1 MNYTKSY
8 IKDYP
13 RPSLV
18 RNSFL
23 LLNGLWDFRFD
34 EENSG
39 LKSNW
44 NQGFKKEYDIKVP
57 FSYLTVESQINIQK
71 RVDVIWYQRI
81 FSKNSNLNHLLH
93 LEGSDDYTMVWVN
106 GIFIGDHRG
115 GYDRIS
121 FDISHALKQEDNL
134 IVIRVEDDFRT
145 DKPRGKQRWKPENF
159 GCWYH
164 ETTGIW
170 KTVWIEFVDLFYLR
184 NVLFTTN
191 LDQRLLTVDYE
202 LNQLKHD
209 LSIEIYVEFNHQ
221 EVSYIEQKITRQK
234 DKITFSIQTEDDQ
247 FKIKTWSSDN
257 PNLYD
262 VKIIIKDKEKVYDQ
276 VLSYFGVTKWRSIQ
290 KGIYLNDQPTYLK
303 MLLDQG
309 YWPESGLTPSSEEDI
324 IKDILLTKEMG
335 FNGIRKHQKI
345 EDDRFYYFCDLLGLY
360 VWLEMPSAYEFNQM
374 MMERVTHEWLSIL
387 KSHLNFPSIMA
398 YVLFNESWG
407 VPSIINSKDQQDFTV
422 GLYYLT
428 KAIDPSRFIISN
440 DGWEHTKSD
449 LITIHNYLPY
459 QIDLE
464 KAYHDMD
471 KILKNEYVKEA
482 KARLLFAEGYTYQN
496 QPILISEYGGVAFES
511 KSGWGYGDQ
520 VKTNEEFINRLSG
533 LTQAIFEMKD
543 VSGYCLTQTTD
554 VEQEVNGL
562 LYPNR
567 NPKIDIKLIQKMNK
581 K

>member
-23 LLNGLWDFRFD
+23 LLNGIWDFRFD
-34 EENSG
+34 EKDSG

-44 NQGFKKEYDIKVP
+44 SHGFVKEYDIKVP
-57 FSYLTVESQINIQK
+57 FSYLTIKSQVNIQK

-81 FSKNSNLNHLLH
+81 YKKSSNLNHILH
-93 LEGSDDYTMVWVN
+93 LEGSDDYTMIWIN
-106 GIFIGDHRG
+106 GIYIGDHEG

-121 FDISHALKQEDNL
+121 YDISHALNQDDNL
-134 IVIRVEDDFRT
+134 IVIRVQDDFRT

-170 KTVWIEFVDLFYLR
+170 KTVWMEFVDSFHIK
-184 NVLFTTN
+184 NIQFMAN

-202 LNQLKHD
+202 LNQLKND

-221 EVSYIEQKITRQK
+221 EVSYIEQKITRLK
-234 DKITFSIQTEDDQ
+234 DKITFSIQTEEDQ
-247 FKIKTWSSDN
+247 FKIKTWSSN
-257 PNLYD
+257 HPNLYD

-309 YWPESGLTPSSEEDI
+309 YWPESGLTPNSEEDI

-360 VWLEMPSAYEFNQM
+360 VWLEMPSAYEFNQVM
-374 MMERVTHEWLSIL
+374 MNRITHEWLNIL
-387 KSHLNFPSIMA
+387 NSHLNFPSIMT

-428 KAIDPSRFIISN
+428 KSIDQSRFIISN
-440 DGWEHTKSD
+440 DGWEHTLSD
-449 LITIHNYLPY
+449 LVTIHNYLPY
-459 QIDLE
+459 KVDLE
-464 KAYHDMD
+464 NAYREMD
-471 KILKNEYVKEA
+471 KIVNNEYVKEA
-482 KARLLFAEGYTYQN
+482 KARLVFAEGFKYQN
-496 QPILISEYGGVAFES
+496 QPIIISEYGGIAFET
-511 KSGWGYGDQ
+511 KSGWGYGDL
-520 VKTNEEFINRLSG
+520 VKTDEEFINRLSG
-533 LTQAIFEMKD
+533 LTEAIKEMKD

-562 LYPNR
+562 LDPYR
-567 NPKIDIKLIQKMNK
+567 NPKIEIQIIQKMNK